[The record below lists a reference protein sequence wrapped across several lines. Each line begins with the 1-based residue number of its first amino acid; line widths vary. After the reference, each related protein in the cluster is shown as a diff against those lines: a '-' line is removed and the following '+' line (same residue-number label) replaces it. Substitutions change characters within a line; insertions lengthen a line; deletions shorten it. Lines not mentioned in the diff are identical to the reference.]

1 MPHPRKKRPYP
12 TSSPGCSLFHKS
24 PRSSPYLPSRFPNI
38 GLDEFVI
45 MPNHLHGIIMIV
57 DSLTRPAKGDSSS
70 RPAIRYSST
79 RPAMWDLPTRP
90 AIRYSSTSPAM
101 WDSPPRRGTGDSSTT
116 KFLDKS
122 PVPLPE
128 MPHAPLPEMPPRPY
142 RRPILLLAPLYPN
155 LSQTPNPQYLIPNT
169 SSPIPN
175 PSSSATFNG

>member
-57 DSLTRPAKGDSSS
+57 DSLTRPAMGDSPPRPAIGYSS
-70 RPAIRYSST
+70 SPPAMRDSPTRLAIGYSSTRSAMGDLPTRPAIRYSST

-101 WDSPPRRGTGDSSTT
+101 WDSPPRRGTGDLSRN
-116 KFLDKS
+116 FVLDES

-128 MPHAPLPEMPPRPY
+128 MPHTPLPEMPPRP
-142 RRPILLLAPLYPN
+142 
-155 LSQTPNPQYLIPNT
+155 
-169 SSPIPN
+169 
-175 PSSSATFNG
+175 